1 MGLVEFACRAVW
13 RSWYPS
19 VKATG
24 AVDRW
29 TSVYVRDRYQCSSPL
44 CSRRD
49 VTPHH
54 LRFQSHGG
62 GHEDENVAALC
73 SWCHLEGI
81 HGGRIK
87 AQPPASAIHW
97 RFGRPGEV
105 PLVVRGRELVSS

>member
-1 MGLVEFACRAVW
+1 MMTAPSPATFARRPA
-13 RSWYPS
+13 
-19 VKATG
+19 
-24 AVDRW
+24 W
-29 TSVYVRDRYQCSSPL
+29 T
-44 CSRRD
+44 RRD

-62 GHEDENVAALC
+62 GHEYKNVAALC

-105 PLVVRGRELVSS
+105 PLVVRGRELVVGA